1 MIRKYTLRFDN
12 ATEKWILKHDAS
24 EKIVKVF
31 ATKEDATRAG
41 VLKKTIG
48 RQGGFVRVLTRSGIF
63 EEERTFP
70 GTTDR

>member
-12 ATEKWILKHDAS
+12 AKDKWILKHDTS
-24 EKIVKVF
+24 QKIVKVF
-31 ATKEDATRAG
+31 DTKEDATRAG

>member
-1 MIRKYTLRFDN
+1 MMIRKYTLRFDT
-12 ATEKWILKHDAS
+12 ATEKWILKHDGT

-31 ATKEDATRAG
+31 DTKEGATSAG

-48 RQGGFVRVLTRSGIF
+48 RKGGFVRVFTRSGIF

-70 GTTDR
+70 NME

>member
-12 ATEKWILKHDAS
+12 ATEKWILKHDTS

-41 VLKKTIG
+41 VVSS
-48 RQGGFVRVLTRSGIF
+48 GFLRAVAYLRRKGHSREVR
-63 EEERTFP
+63 
-70 GTTDR
+70 TDEK